1 MMTGYLLNRAGER
14 LELPVFKSW
23 KLRRTGSVPCDS
35 FEGICPWD
43 GGLEPKLEEACRLI
57 LEEDGQR
64 RFTGVLDECALN
76 WDEGGGTLS
85 LAGRGLA
92 ALLLDNEAPGQDY
105 QVATLE
111 DILREHVT
119 PYGIR
124 VARKGKLP
132 AVPGFSVS
140 SGSSRWQVLEN
151 FARYH
156 GGVEPRFD
164 VWGNLTVGGGE
175 TPPRWRVDYKTGVMA
190 VNWRDKRYG
199 VYSEILVQDRWSL
212 KPQRVANNGFIAQGG
227 RRGKVLTMP
236 GKSAYQAM
244 RYSGEYQLKRSY
256 EERFRLELTV
266 PGNYFCEPGDQ
277 VEVFLPDPMGAMGVW
292 KVLETLAVTD
302 GGGSRVRLTLG
313 R

>member
-1 MMTGYLLNRAGER
+1 MMKGYLLNRAGEQ
-14 LELPVFKSW
+14 LDLPVLKSW

-35 FEGICPWD
+35 FEGTCPWD
-43 GGLEPKLEEACRLI
+43 GGMDPRLEEACRLV

-64 RFTGVLDECALN
+64 RFTGVLDECVLN
-76 WDEGGGTLS
+76 WNEGGGTLS
-85 LAGRGLA
+85 LSGRGLA

-111 DILREHVT
+111 DILRDHVT

-124 VARKGKLP
+124 VTGREKLP

-175 TPPRWRVDYKTGVMA
+175 APPRWQVDYRTGVMA
-190 VNWRDKRYG
+190 VSWRDKRYG
-199 VYSEILVQDRWSL
+199 VCSEILVQDRWSL
-212 KPQRVANNGFIAQGG
+212 TPQRVTNDGFIAQGG

-244 RYSGEYQLKRSY
+244 RYSGKYQLERSY

-266 PGNYFCEPGDQ
+266 PGNYFCEPGDE
-277 VEVFLPDPMGAMGVW
+277 VEAALPPAGDMGVW
-292 KVLETLAVTD
+292 KVLETLSVTD
-302 GGGSRVRLTLG
+302 GGGSRVKLTLG
-313 R
+313 RE